1 MDEFLKMDVFFAVA
15 TAAVILITALSCGVL
30 VFLMRFL
37 HTLNRIAV
45 DVEEE
50 TEAIRA
56 DLSDLRKGMSKG
68 FRLVPLF
75 SFFGKAH
82 KRLSRRTKK
91 S

>member
-1 MDEFLKMDVFFAVA
+1 MDEFLKMDVFFAVS
-15 TAAVILITALSCGVL
+15 TAAVILITALFCGVL

-37 HTLNRIAV
+37 NTLTRIATE
-45 DVEEE
+45 VEEE

-56 DLSDLRKGMSKG
+56 DLSELRADMSKG

-82 KRLSRRTKK
+82 KRLSRKRK